1 MKPSSCWTRAAAV
14 AGILM
19 ISARLAPA
27 QKPLPLEETEE
38 WYLPTTDGCRLYIWE
53 RGKGPD
59 TVIVLNGGFGQDITY
74 MLPSMMQVEDRYRVI
89 FYDPRGAL
97 RSACPDS
104 AISLQKHVDDLDRIR
119 VALGAKRLNIVG
131 HSMGTV
137 LAMNYLTQHP
147 QNVGAIVLVGAI
159 PARSEPRDSGT
170 TFASRMVE
178 GRRLMVE
185 RPETYAEYRKAGL
198 DLKDSASFTPQQ
210 RARLARIRLASMATY
225 HVDRWRTL
233 RTFYNASAGA
243 AAGRTTPE
251 LWDYTP
257 AIANHRC
264 RVWILIGDHDYVDYG
279 LPRHK
284 RWVADVPN
292 ARLAIVPNAGHVPW
306 IDDPALYR
314 KYVLDGLGKGAEC
327 KGG

>member
-1 MKPSSCWTRAAAV
+1 MKRAITAIALLLVAAV
-14 AGILM
+14 PA
-19 ISARLAPA
+19 AP
-27 QKPLPLEETEE
+27 QKLLPLEETEE
-38 WYLPTTDGCRLYIWE
+38 WYLPTSDGCRLYIWE
-53 RGKGPD
+53 RGHGRD
-59 TVIVLNGGFGQDITY
+59 TVVVLNGGFGQDITY
-74 MLPSMMQVEDRYRVI
+74 MLPAFMQVEDRYKVI

-97 RSACPDS
+97 RSTCPDS

-119 VALGAKRLNIVG
+119 VALGINRMNIAG

-147 QNVGAIVLVGAI
+147 DNVGAVALLGAI

-178 GRRLMVE
+178 GRRLMSD
-185 RPETYAEYRKAGL
+185 RPEVATELRKAGL
-198 DLKDSASFTPQQ
+198 DVRDSARWTPRQ
-210 RARLARIRLASMATY
+210 RAQFGRIRLAGMAMFR
-225 HVDRWRTL
+225 VDLWRQI

-257 AIANHRC
+257 AIAKHRC
-264 RVWILIGDHDYVDYG
+264 KVWILIGDHDYVDYG

-292 ARLAIVPNAGHVPW
+292 ARLAIVPNAGHVLW
-306 IDDPALYR
+306 MDDPALYR
-314 KYVLDGLGKGAEC
+314 RYLLDALGKGAEC
-327 KGG
+327 KTG